1 MNIRINPSLI
11 GYTLLNCHS
20 QVHNLPG
27 VNLQSGIILANIVG
41 KNNPMADNPSTEP
54 FSIPPESD
62 PSGSIPVS
70 PNPSKSKP
78 GWFNV
83 FGSIQTIATY
93 AFLLATLF
101 TLFTPNNLFSGE
113 MLERAFQAWQANPTN
128 VAPLATSQAGN
139 QNSQPIGIVAG
150 HWKNDSGSVCA
161 DGLTEEQV
169 NLNIATLVQQKLAA
183 EGFTVDL
190 LEEFDSR
197 LSQYKGLVLLSIHND
212 SCDYVNDAATGFKV
226 AAAMHSA
233 YPEKASRLTAC
244 LTSRYATRTGLP
256 FHSSTITNDMTYY
269 HAFDEINTETT
280 AAIIETGFLNLDRQI
295 LTQQPDLVAQGIV
308 DGILCYIRNENVEP
322 TPTTTNP

>member
-1 MNIRINPSLI
+1 MAENPS
-11 GYTLLNCHS
+11 S
-20 QVHNLPG
+20 
-27 VNLQSGIILANIVG
+27 
-41 KNNPMADNPSTEP
+41 EP

-62 PSGSIPVS
+62 LSGAVQSNADQPR
-70 PNPSKSKP
+70 PKP
-78 GWFNV
+78 GRFSI
-83 FGSIQTIATY
+83 FGSIQTVATY

-113 MLERAFQAWQANPTN
+113 MLDRAFQALQANPTDI
-128 VAPLATSQAGN
+128 APLATSQAGN
-139 QNSQPIGIVAG
+139 QNTLPIGIVSG

-169 NLNIATLVQQKLAA
+169 NLTIATLVQQKLTAD
-183 EGFTVDL
+183 GFKVDL

-212 SCDYVNDAATGFKV
+212 SCDYINDSATGFKV

-233 YPEKASRLTAC
+233 YPEKAARLTAC
-244 LTSRYATRTGLP
+244 LTSRYAADTGLP
-256 FHSSTITNDMTYY
+256 FHPSSITNDMTYY

-295 LTQQPDLVAQGIV
+295 LTQKPDLVAQGIV

-322 TPTTTNP
+322 TPTTPNP